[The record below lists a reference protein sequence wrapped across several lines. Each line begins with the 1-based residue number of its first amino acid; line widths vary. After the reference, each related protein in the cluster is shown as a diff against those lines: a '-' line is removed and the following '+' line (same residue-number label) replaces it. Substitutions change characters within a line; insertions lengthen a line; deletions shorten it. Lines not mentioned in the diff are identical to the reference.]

1 MATLRERPEARWAF
15 WAGTAGLIAAGAL
28 QVKAIFASASA
39 TAGLGFIFVPLIAAL
54 AAAAAGI
61 WGLALGHVVE
71 RARGAVAGPAV
82 LLAAALAVAAAA
94 PAAVGYEVWR
104 GLRLERAVGE
114 ALHMDGAQLERAFA
128 ASPWRDDRFFLGALA
143 QNPAASAPL
152 LDRIAAIDDPRLFE
166 PLASLWDVLGGN
178 RKGVA
183 VMRLVAEHPNAG
195 NATLERLARAADPEV
210 ARSARQ
216 ALESRGRR

>member
-15 WAGTAGLIAAGAL
+15 WAGIAGLIAAGAL
-28 QVKAIFASASA
+28 QVKAIFASSSS
-39 TAGLGFIFVPLIAAL
+39 TAALGFIFVPLIAAL

-71 RARGAVAGPAV
+71 RTRGAVGGPAV
-82 LLAAALAVAAAA
+82 LLAAALVVAAAV

-104 GLRLERAVGE
+104 GLRLERAVAE
-114 ALHMDGAQLERAFA
+114 ALEMNGGQLEQAFST
-128 ASPWRDDRFFLGALA
+128 SPWRHDRFFLGAVA
-143 QNPAASAPL
+143 QNAAASAPL
-152 LDRIAAIDDPRLFE
+152 LDRMASIDDPQLFE
-166 PLASLWDVLGGN
+166 PLASLWNVLGAN
-178 RKGVA
+178 RKGLA

-195 NATLERLARAADPEV
+195 SATLERLAQSADPDV
-210 ARSARQ
+210 ARSARR